1 MQRKQYL
8 VKLDNSNEGR
18 TFINYLEQ
26 NGFKNLQNL
35 SYETLRIKVFVIQ
48 KYEFFTTNVT
58 CLSAAAMVG
67 IKPISIDEFKE
78 EFENENTLSL

>member
-8 VKLDNSNEGR
+8 VKLDNATNGNN
-18 TFINYLEQ
+18 FISYLEK

-35 SYETLRIKVFVIQ
+35 NYEDLRIKVLVIDQ
-48 KYEFFTTNVT
+48 NKFFTTNVT

-67 IKPISIDEFKE
+67 IKPISIDDFKD
-78 EFENENTLSL
+78 EFENENNLSL